1 MQKAIT
7 NDVQKFKQNNQNLT
21 IKATKAEN
29 NETVFRLEIK
39 DKKRKDFR
47 ELILEVQT
55 SKEAPYE
62 IVECK
67 NWSQLNKSKI
77 PRTNSL
83 MDIIK
88 YWWKFEF

>member
-1 MQKAIT
+1 M
-7 NDVQKFKQNNQNLT
+7 
-21 IKATKAEN
+21 KATKAEN
-29 NETVFRLEIK
+29 NENVLRLEIK

-55 SKEAPYE
+55 CKEAPYE

-67 NWSQLNKSKI
+67 NWSQLNKAKI